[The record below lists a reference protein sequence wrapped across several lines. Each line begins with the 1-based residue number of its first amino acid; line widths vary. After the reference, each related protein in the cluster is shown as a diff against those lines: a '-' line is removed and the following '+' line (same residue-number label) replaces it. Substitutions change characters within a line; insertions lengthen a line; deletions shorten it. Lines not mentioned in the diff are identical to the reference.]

1 MIKFK
6 DINRS
11 KMAEQK
17 TEEELEYNEC
27 YRLNNSKLI
36 DILTQIKE
44 KGKETNTY
52 FELLKD
58 GIYIYGKLNLFKSGE
73 GGKETS
79 SYVGRLINGSLI
91 NKRDSLYLQIRN
103 IYEYYDKTK
112 WKVSYTN
119 PNLVAILR
127 QFIV

>member
-52 FELLKD
+52 FGLLKD
-58 GIYIYGKLNLFKSGE
+58 GI
-73 GGKETS
+73 
-79 SYVGRLINGSLI
+79 
-91 NKRDSLYLQIRN
+91 
-103 IYEYYDKTK
+103 
-112 WKVSYTN
+112 
-119 PNLVAILR
+119 
-127 QFIV
+127 